1 MMQYKDNVCTLCGGR
16 VKYYDKVLRIVR
28 LAEKNVIRIY
38 IQRFKCM
45 SCGRIHRKLPSN
57 LQPYKQ
63 YDARIITGVVNGTI
77 TSNMI
82 EYEDYPYEMTMKR
95 WKSLLST

>member
-1 MMQYKDNVCTLCGGR
+1 MMQYKDNLCTLCGGG
-16 VKYYDKVLRIVR
+16 VKYYDRVLRIVR
-28 LAEKNVIRIY
+28 LAERKTIWIY
-38 IQRFKCM
+38 VQRFKCM
-45 SCGRIHRKLPSN
+45 SCGRIHRKLPAN

-82 EYEDYPYEMTMKR
+82 EFEDYPCEMTMKR
-95 WKSLLST
+95 WKS